1 MELNYRAIGKRIKIE
16 RIKADLT
23 QEKLAEM
30 AGLSPTH
37 MSNVE
42 TGSTRVSLTLMVS
55 IANALGVTL
64 DDLMCDSVTH
74 ARVQFEQDIADILS
88 DCDTYEIRMIA
99 DMAQALKDTLRK
111 DAHLRKQL

>member
-1 MELNYRAIGKRIKIE
+1 MELDYRAIGKRIKIE

-30 AGLSPTH
+30 SGVLPTH

-42 TGSTRVSLTLMVS
+42 TGTTRVSLTTMVA

-64 DDLMCDSVTH
+64 DDLMCESITH

-111 DAHLRKQL
+111 DAHLRNQ

>member
-1 MELNYRAIGKRIKIE
+1 MELDHRVIGKRIKIG

-30 AGLSPTH
+30 SGVSPTH
-37 MSNVE
+37 MSNVD
-42 TGSTRVSLTLMVS
+42 TGTTWVSLTTMVA

-74 ARVQFEQDIADILS
+74 ARVRFEQDIADILS

-99 DMAQALKDTLRK
+99 ADVSNIKVEA
-111 DAHLRKQL
+111 

>member
-1 MELNYRAIGKRIKIE
+1 MELEYRAIGKRIKIE

-111 DAHLRKQL
+111 DAHLRNQ

>member
-1 MELNYRAIGKRIKIE
+1 MELDYRAIGKRIKIE
-16 RIKADLT
+16 RIKTDLT
-23 QEKLAEM
+23 QKKLAEM
-30 AGLSPTH
+30 SGVSPTH

-42 TGSTRVSLTLMVS
+42 TGTTRVSLTTMVA

-74 ARVQFEQDIADILS
+74 ARVQFEQDIADVLA

-99 DMAQALKDTLRK
+99 DMAQALKYTLRK
-111 DAHLRKQL
+111 DAHLRNQ